1 MHLKTRSPYGN
12 LLTLANLI
20 TLMSLGTSVLILS
33 RALAGD
39 LSYLGS
45 LFIVCLICDGADGF
59 VARKTHTASELG
71 TQLDSLTD
79 AVAFGLTPVI
89 VADAY
94 IRSIGE
100 TPFVLAEIAFAACA
114 VARLAMFNV
123 QKDKSIFFGLNTP
136 SAASMVVL
144 LIAITNFK
152 DLPWDPRTVTWVL
165 NALMVVLA
173 ISMVSPFR
181 YLSSKSLKLRMNVTT
196 VTVGFVFIVL
206 SIWFSPYSLY
216 AYLIAYALSGPVAS
230 TWLLARRMGRDR
242 PHKKNQ
248 TP

>member
-1 MHLKTRSPYGN
+1 MRSKTLSPYAS
-12 LLTLANLI
+12 LFTLANLI
-20 TLMSLGTSVLILS
+20 TLMSLGSSVFILS
-33 RALAGD
+33 RALGGD

-59 VARKTHTASELG
+59 VARRTNTASDLG

-79 AVAFGLTPVI
+79 ALAFGLTPVI

-100 TPFVLAEIAFAACA
+100 TPFVFAEIAFAACA

-136 SAASMVVL
+136 SAASLVVL

-152 DLPWDPRTVTWVL
+152 DLAWDPDTVTWVL
-165 NALMVVLA
+165 NALMLVLA
-173 ISMVSPFR
+173 VSMVSPFR
-181 YLSSKSLKLRMNVTT
+181 YLSSKSLKLRMNATT
-196 VTVGFVFIVL
+196 VMIGLVFVVL

-216 AYLIAYALSGPVAS
+216 IYLIAYAMSGPIAAS
-230 TWLLARRMGRDR
+230 WLLLRRMGRR
-242 PHKKNQ
+242 KA
-248 TP
+248 

>member
-1 MHLKTRSPYGN
+1 MHLKIRSSYGN

-20 TLMSLGTSVLILS
+20 TLMSLGSSVFILS
-33 RALAGD
+33 RALGGD
-39 LSYLGS
+39 LTYLGT

-59 VARKTHTASELG
+59 VARKTNTASDLG

-94 IRSIGE
+94 IRSIGQ
-100 TPFVLAEIAFAACA
+100 TPFVVAEIAFAACA

-136 SAASMVVL
+136 SAASLVVL
-144 LIAITNFK
+144 LIAITNYK
-152 DLPWDPRTVTWVL
+152 DLSWDPGTVTWVL
-165 NALMVVLA
+165 NALMVLLA
-173 ISMVSPFR
+173 VSMVSPFR
-181 YLSSKSLKLRMNVTT
+181 YLSSKSLKLRMNLTT
-196 VTVGFVFIVL
+196 VTIGIIFVVL

-216 AYLIAYALSGPVAS
+216 AYLIAYALSGPLAA
-230 TWLLARRMGRDR
+230 TWLLVRRMGRRR
-242 PHKKNQ
+242 PA
-248 TP
+248 